1 MDADGA
7 RLVVMCFDQDRDLIS
22 EGTTPVVR
30 ASGQS
35 LMWNATARWW
45 QSSVEMDDETF
56 TRQQVIRLGDQV
68 TAWNRSGIAI
78 NLAAGTVRA
87 RVTKA

>member
-1 MDADGA
+1 
-7 RLVVMCFDQDRDLIS
+7 
-22 EGTTPVVR
+22 
-30 ASGQS
+30 
-35 LMWNATARWW
+35 MWNATARWW
-45 QSSVEMDDETF
+45 QSSADMDDETF

-78 NLAAGTVRA
+78 NLAVGTVRA